1 MKSIFIT
8 IILSSLCSLLGA
20 DVQDKKIK
28 YDGMF
33 SQIRQ
38 QREGISKHEILNS
51 KSPFK
56 EVARDENLT
65 VISPETLNT
74 ASSFTLQAVMQDRVK
89 MDGSWY
95 KLGDTIGEYKITKI
109 TNTSAILKRGDEK
122 QEIKI
127 QNGKKNVY
135 IKIN

>member
-38 QREGISKHEILNS
+38 QREGIRKHEILNS

-109 TNTSAILKRGDEK
+109 TNTSAVLKRGDEK